1 MRPRNMS
8 ATRAEEYYYH
18 KDPIFSKKNGIS
30 KWCGAGTA
38 ELGLSG
44 HVEKK
49 HFLNIVAG
57 NDPMGNQI
65 IQDGVNGEHRAC
77 VDIPFSAPKSFSILA
92 LHAGD
97 DGLIEAHKSAVNS
110 TIQYIEKNYI
120 YARKTTGGVTELE
133 RTGKGVFA
141 TFTHSTSR
149 ENDPQLH
156 THTLIMNMTE
166 AKNGWRA
173 VWNDQIF
180 KDQVLLNS
188 VYQSYLAKN
197 VREMGRPIVSN
208 PDGTWEMAE
217 IKQEWIEVFS
227 KRSKAINAKDNE
239 LDNRGIFLND
249 AVRRNTAVLD
259 SRPEKDVEISEN
271 DLRSLWESQV
281 STKEIKNYADKVQ
294 SFFQI
299 ESSHLKPHQ
308 PILSTLKPHI
318 DLAIKAIHKTEAT
331 FKKKDVVNFAL
342 KLSRGETT
350 VTDIER
356 GFWSGFKKGKITLL
370 KDLKN
375 SKGLK
380 IPIYSTPAM
389 EKEEKNVVDSFICGK
404 GSLPVLVDSDRVQN
418 NLKQKHSHFTP
429 GQANIVKHILTSK
442 DQFLIVQGDAG
453 TGKTSAMAAVNQ
465 IVGDENQGKCS
476 VRGLAFTG
484 KAASELE
491 DRAGFNCQTISGFL
505 KSSAGNSSEL
515 WIVDESSMVGTMQM
529 GKVVEA
535 AKIQKA
541 KVVFVGDGKQLQ
553 AISAGRMFRDLQE
566 NGHIETVKMEEA
578 LRQKTEPMIRT
589 VQYIKNFQEGVDDKG
604 IDKAFR
610 ELQNSGNI
618 IEVKDGLDRSL
629 QVAKDYIAEGN
640 IKETLIL
647 TSNNLA
653 RVEINDLIR
662 EDLKQKG
669 FIEEKDFSVTIKSP
683 VYMSGT
689 NRYFA
694 DSFEVGQGAF
704 VEKSDSI
711 GIKAGKELKIV
722 KCNTA
727 KNTITVA
734 IGPGKTEELDLRQDL
749 NLSIYKVEGRQFS
762 EGDKV
767 VFLKNDKKIGVQN
780 GLTGTIKEINP
791 FGKMSVEIDGSDRTV
806 GFHPDKYKYFDH
818 GYAVTTTKSQGQT
831 ASKVLYMPDSQTG
844 YANKTEH
851 LYVAVSRAECDV
863 KIYTDDSEKVK
874 EQFKF
879 GQNKTSVLQNR
890 KENTIP
896 GGSTSPKLKSV
907 EKFKGQEL

>member
-8 ATRAEEYYYH
+8 TAGAKEYYYH

-30 KWCGAGTA
+30 KWYGAGS
-38 ELGLSG
+38 EKLGLSG

-49 HFLNIVAG
+49 YFLNIIAG

-77 VDIPFSAPKSFSILA
+77 VDIPFSAPKSVSILA

-97 DGLIEAHKSAVNS
+97 DKLIEAHRAAIVS

-120 YARKTTGGVTELE
+120 YARRTTGGVTEIE
-133 RTGKGVFA
+133 RTGNGVFA

-166 AKNGWRA
+166 AGNGWRA

-188 VYQSYLAKN
+188 VYQSYLARNVKN
-197 VREMGRPIVSN
+197 LEYSIEN
-208 PDGTWEMAE
+208 KPDGTWEIAGV
-217 IKQEWIEVFS
+217 KQEWIDVFS
-227 KRSKAINAKDNE
+227 KRSRAIDAKDKE
-239 LDNRGIFLND
+239 LIDQGKLLDD
-249 AVRRNTAVLD
+249 ATRRNVAVLD
-259 SRPEKDVEISEN
+259 SRPEKDTEISKE
-271 DLRSLWESQV
+271 DLHSSWVSQI
-281 STKEIKNYADKVQ
+281 SPKEIKNSVNKVRED
-294 SFFQI
+294 FQI
-299 ESSHLKPHQ
+299 ESIPLKPHQ
-308 PILSTLKPHI
+308 YI
-318 DLAIKAIHKTEAT
+318 DLALKAIHETEAT

-356 GFWSGFKKGKITLL
+356 AFLSGLKEDKIILL
-370 KDLKN
+370 KELKN

-380 IPIYSTPAM
+380 IPIYSTPSM
-389 EKEEKNVVDSFICGK
+389 ERTEENVLGSFIYGKGIMPVVVDSDI
-404 GSLPVLVDSDRVQN
+404 VQD
-418 NLKQKHSHFTP
+418 NLKQKYSHFTP
-429 GQANIVKHILTSK
+429 GQADIVKHILTSR
-442 DQFLIVQGDAG
+442 DQFLVIQGDAG
-453 TGKTSAMAAVNQ
+453 TGKTSAMAAVKQ
-465 IVGDENQGKCS
+465 IISKENQNWS
-476 VRGLAFTG
+476 VQGLAFTG

-491 DRAGFNCQTISGFL
+491 DRAGFNSQTISGFL
-505 KSSAGNSSEL
+505 KTSMGNSSSL

-529 GKVVEA
+529 SEVVEA
-535 AKIQKA
+535 AKIQNA

-589 VQYIKNFQEGVDDKG
+589 VQYIKNFQEGMDDKG
-604 IDKAFR
+604 IDKAFH
-610 ELQNSGNI
+610 ELQKSGNI
-618 IEVKDGLDRSL
+618 IEVKDKDGLDRSL
-629 QVAKDYIAEGN
+629 RVAKDYIAEGN

-653 RVEINDLIR
+653 RTEINDLIR
-662 EDLKQKG
+662 EDLKRAG
-669 FIEEKDFSVTIKSP
+669 IVAEKDFSVTIKSP
-683 VYMSGT
+683 VYISGT

-722 KCNTA
+722 NCDPA

-749 NLSIYKVEGRQFS
+749 NLSIYKEEDRKFS

-767 VFLKNDKKIGVQN
+767 VFLKNDKKMGVQN
-780 GLTGTIKEINP
+780 GLTGTIKGINP
-791 FGKMSVEIDGSDRTV
+791 FGKVSVEIDGSDRIV
-806 GFHPDKYKYFDH
+806 GFHPDNYKYFDH

-831 ASKVLYMPDSQTG
+831 ASKVLYMVDSQTG

-851 LYVAVSRAECDV
+851 LYVAVSRAERDI
-863 KIYTDDSEKVK
+863 KIYTDDSEKIK
-874 EQFKF
+874 DQFKV

-890 KENTIP
+890 KENTI
-896 GGSTSPKLKSV
+896 SEIKTVPKLKPI